1 MTQRERMRDDD
12 RRTGVYETPAYTSLE
27 VDTQPADQVRW
38 GPVIAGIFTVLT
50 TLLTLSVLGLAI
62 GLSTFDVGDPGRAFG
77 IGAGIWGLISALF
90 AFGLGG
96 YVAGST
102 ARVRGSD
109 RGMLNGAMVWMV
121 TIPLALFLLG
131 SGVTSLLGVASNAAA
146 GAGAAVGAAADQA
159 ASDPAVQATAQAAGQ
174 AAQGALENAQNVPP
188 GQVNQA
194 VDNAGRTAWGTLLWL
209 GLGAG
214 AALAGGFAG
223 GKVQPAQRPVVT
235 RSR

>member
-1 MTQRERMRDDD
+1 MTQREH
-12 RRTGVYETPAYTSLE
+12 RREEDHTIGVYEAPAHRAALE
-27 VDTQPADQVRW
+27 IDTEPADQIRW

-62 GLSTFDVGDPGRAFG
+62 GLSTFDVGDPGQAFG
-77 IGAGIWGLISALF
+77 IGAGVWGLISALF

-96 YVAGST
+96 YVAGAT

-121 TIPLALFLLG
+121 AIPLALFLLG
-131 SGVTSLLGVASNAAA
+131 SGITSLLGVAGNAA
-146 GAGAAVGAAADQA
+146 GAVGAAVGTTAGQVAD
-159 ASDPAVQATAQAAGQ
+159 DPALQATAQAAGQ
-174 AAQGALENAQNVPP
+174 AAQGALEDAQVPP

-194 VDNAGRTAWGTLLWL
+194 VDNAGRTAWGSLLWL
-209 GLGAG
+209 GLGAA

-223 GKVQPAQRPVVT
+223 GKVQSSQRRVVT
-235 RSR
+235 R